1 MGDLPILTEQE
12 LLEQTWNLEEQPRV
26 EGHDVEASGER
37 EAEQSKRVRDE
48 EEGSESSRT
57 KRPRVDVEVPQE
69 ETLNVAR
76 EPPEMPAAPV
86 RSGEVPEVLVTPSVA
101 ELPKRR
107 TSPQQLD
114 LEQAALDPA
123 LVLPEPVP
131 QDVAEPVP
139 QDRVEVPDQSQSSPA
154 AAQAEVPQADAPG
167 GDFLQPLIPGGGP
180 RREGRGK
187 KKVNDGAQVDEVK
200 QLLGQDIK
208 WNQTPEGWKRNLR
221 CGGAVQDLVQLPDV
235 PNEEEQEVIERDRQ
249 NALGVSREVER
260 EGQDTLNIPRDIS
273 NTSTSRRQDGSLR
286 DSLQP
291 ETAQVGDLSGHEERA
306 GDGVQ
311 PVADLLQPDVQ
322 PNLDVTPVQL
332 PITGGERGGLDVTS
346 HQPEA
351 EVQGDVYQSL
361 EMPLVQEQE
370 QSLGGVQ
377 IEEEV
382 QVTEFS
388 LLASIQDLENNG
400 EDPVTF
406 TSLCPLSSTRCMKA
420 ATTFQGLLKLERAG
434 KVVSTQEEN
443 FAEIIVSIV

>member
-1 MGDLPILTEQE
+1 MG
-12 LLEQTWNLEEQPRV
+12 
-26 EGHDVEASGER
+26 
-37 EAEQSKRVRDE
+37 
-48 EEGSESSRT
+48 
-57 KRPRVDVEVPQE
+57 
-69 ETLNVAR
+69 TLNVAT

-86 RSGEVPEVLVTPSVA
+86 RSGEVPEVLVTPAVT

-131 QDVAEPVP
+131 QE
-139 QDRVEVPDQSQSSPA
+139 RVEVADQGQSSTA
-154 AAQAEVPQADAPG
+154 AAQGDVPPADAPG

-180 RREGRGK
+180 RREGGRGK
-187 KKVNDGAQVDEVK
+187 KKVNDGAQVDEVMH
-200 QLLGQDIK
+200 LRGQDMK
-208 WNQTPEGWKRNLR
+208 WNMTPEGWKRNLR
-221 CGGAVQDLVQLPDV
+221 CGGAVQDLVHLPDV
-235 PNEEEQEVIERDRQ
+235 AEEEVWGEQLARCVQEALRRRVRAPRWGWGDQGGEDDVGVIARDPVVPNDEEQEVIERDRQ

-273 NTSTSRRQDGSLR
+273 NTPTSRRQDGSLR

-291 ETAQVGDLSGHEERA
+291 ETAQVGDLSAQEERA
-306 GDGVQ
+306 G
-311 PVADLLQPDVQ
+311 DLLQPDVQ
-322 PNLDVTPVQL
+322 PNLDVTPVQH
-332 PITGGERGGLDVTS
+332 PITSGEGGGLEATP

-351 EVQGDVYQSL
+351 EVQGDLYQADGVPFVL
-361 EMPLVQEQE
+361 EQE
-370 QSLGGVQ
+370 QSFGGAQ
-377 IEEEV
+377 IQEEV
-382 QVTEFS
+382 PVTESS

-443 FAEIIVSIV
+443 FAEIVVSIV